1 MTVPGEPKHVTVQQ
15 VNSTT
20 IFVSWK
26 PPVARK
32 RNGIIRG
39 YYVYYIPLDE
49 NDNPKGQE
57 KVYDTKDGSGV
68 EAVITDLEPNTWYR
82 ITVAGY
88 TRKGD
93 GARSEERKIQTSGPG
108 NVKIFCDQKTRTAFG
123 PNH

>member
-1 MTVPGEPKHVTVQQ
+1 MCVLLVPGAPKHVKVQV

-20 IFVSWK
+20 IFVEWK
-26 PPVARK
+26 PPVTRK

-49 NDNPKGQE
+49 NEMPQGQE
-57 KVYDTKDGSGV
+57 KYYNTKDGSGV
-68 EAVITDLEPNTWYR
+68 EAVITDLEANTLYR

-93 GARSEERKIQTSGPG
+93 GERSEERKIKTSGPG
-108 NVKIFCDQKTRTAFG
+108 IFNERIFFF
-123 PNH
+123 NIFF

>member
-1 MTVPGEPKHVTVQQ
+1 MPGEPKHVKVQV

-20 IFVSWK
+20 IFVEWK

-49 NDNPKGQE
+49 KDNPKGQE
-57 KVYDTKDGSGV
+57 KVSDTKDGSTV
-68 EAVITDLEPNTWYR
+68 ETVITELDPNTMYK
-82 ITVAGY
+82 IAVAGY

-93 GARSEERKIQTSGPG
+93 GSRSEEVKIKTSGPG
-108 NVKIFCDQKTRTAFG
+108 KI
-123 PNH
+123 